1 MIEVMK
7 ASKSFGNVRALN
19 KVSLKA
25 GNGKITC
32 LLGPNG
38 AGKTTLLRMLLGLM
52 PRDSGDIRV
61 DGLDPAIA
69 AEAVRASIGFLPDQ
83 AGLYDRLTTREYLTY
98 FARLNG
104 MTTAAAQVRIDEVT
118 RIFELADIIDRRI
131 LGFSQGQRMKV
142 SVARATLSN
151 PRNLI
156 LDEPTRGLDVMS
168 ARSLRRALLTL
179 RDAGCCIV
187 LSTHIM
193 QEVTQLSDHI
203 VVMARGSA
211 IAAGSQQMLRELT
224 AAEDLE
230 EAFVSLVDTKTA
242 EAA

>member
-7 ASKSFGNVRALN
+7 ASKSFGTVRALN
-19 KVSLKA
+19 QVSLQA
-25 GNGKITC
+25 RNGNITC

-38 AGKTTLLRMLLGLM
+38 AGKTTLLRMVLGLM
-52 PRDSGDIRV
+52 PRDSGELRV
-61 DGLDPAIA
+61 DGLDPALA
-69 AEAVRASIGFLPDQ
+69 PQAVRASIGFLPDQ

-104 MTTAAAQVRIDEVT
+104 MTTAAAQARIDDVVGM
-118 RIFELADIIDRRI
+118 FELQDIIDRRI

-142 SVARATLSN
+142 SVARATLAR

-168 ARSLRRALLTL
+168 ARSLRRALLAL

-193 QEVTQLSDHI
+193 QEVMQLSDHI
-203 VVMARGSA
+203 VVMARGST
-211 IAAGSQQMLRELT
+211 IAAGSQQTLREIT
-224 AAEDLE
+224 AADDLE
-230 EAFVSLVDTKTA
+230 QAFVSLVDTGA
-242 EAA
+242 GESA

>member
-98 FARLNG
+98 FARLGG
-104 MTTAAAQVRIDEVT
+104 MTTAAAQVRIEEVA

-131 LGFSQGQRMKV
+131 VGFSQGQRMKV
-142 SVARATLSN
+142 SVARATLAH

-211 IAAGSQQMLRELT
+211 IAAGSQQMLRDLT

>member
-25 GNGKITC
+25 DNGKITC

>member
-7 ASKSFGNVRALN
+7 ASKSFGNVRALHQ
-19 KVSLKA
+19 VSLQA
-25 GNGKITC
+25 RDGHITC

-61 DGLDPAIA
+61 DGRDPAIA
-69 AEAVRASIGFLPDQ
+69 AQAVRASIGFLPDQ

-98 FARLNG
+98 FARLGG

-142 SVARATLSN
+142 SVARATLAH

-168 ARSLRRALLTL
+168 ARSLRRALLAL

-203 VVMARGSA
+203 VVMARGSTM
-211 IAAGSQQMLRELT
+211 AAGSQHMLRELT
-224 AAEDLE
+224 AAADLE
-230 EAFVSLVDTKTA
+230 QAFVSLVDTKTV

>member
-7 ASKSFGNVRALN
+7 ASKSFGNVRALDQ
-19 KVSLKA
+19 VSLKA
-25 GNGKITC
+25 DNGAITC

-52 PRDSGDIRV
+52 PRDSGEIRV

-69 AEAVRASIGFLPDQ
+69 SEAVRASIGFLPDQ
-83 AGLYDRLTTREYLTY
+83 AGLYDRLSTREYLLY

-104 MTTAAAQVRIDEVT
+104 MSTPAAQARIEEVA

-131 LGFSQGQRMKV
+131 VGFSQGQRMKV
-142 SVARATLSN
+142 SVARATLAS

-168 ARSLRRALLTL
+168 ARSLRRALLAL

-193 QEVTQLSDHI
+193 QEVAQLSDHI

-211 IAAGSQQMLRELT
+211 IAAGSQHMLRALT
-224 AAEDLE
+224 AAQDLE
-230 EAFVSLVDTKTA
+230 EAFVSLVEPHAA

>member
-118 RIFELADIIDRRI
+118 RIFELANIIDRRI

>member
-83 AGLYDRLTTREYLTY
+83 AGLYDRLTTREYLLY

-104 MTTAAAQVRIDEVT
+104 MGTAAAQARIEEVA

-142 SVARATLSN
+142 SVARATLAN

>member
-1 MIEVMK
+1 MK

-118 RIFELADIIDRRI
+118 RIFELANIIDRRI